1 MFSRLK
7 IFTGNSNIELAQEVA
22 KYAGIPLGDAEV
34 FKFSNDNTFVKI
46 NENVRGAD
54 TYIIQST
61 CYPVNDNLMEL
72 LIMIDALRRASAQ
85 RINCV
90 IPIFG
95 YARSDKKD
103 QPRVPITAKLVANLL
118 TTAGA
123 DRIVAMDLHSDQ
135 IQGFFDIPVDH
146 LHSMPIFV
154 RYFTA
159 NLNLKDAV
167 VVSPDT
173 GGTARAR
180 ALAARLNLGLAIG
193 DKRRVGNVDKSEI
206 LNIIGD
212 VNGKTAILFD
222 DIIDTGGSLC
232 KMANALI
239 AKGAKKV
246 YAACAH
252 GVLSGN
258 AIANLENSPIEKLFI
273 TNSVP
278 LSEEKMKCKKIVQL
292 SIAELLATAIKKIHI
307 EESVSILFR

>member
-7 IFTGNSNIELAQEVA
+7 IFTGNSNIELANEVS
-22 KYAGIPLGDAEV
+22 KLSGIPLGDAEV
-34 FKFSNDNTFVKI
+34 FKFSNDNSFVKI

-54 TYIIQST
+54 IFIIQPT
-61 CYPVNDNLMEL
+61 CFPVNDNIMEL
-72 LIMIDALRRASAQ
+72 FIMIDALKRASAA

-90 IPIFG
+90 IPLFG

-103 QPRVPITAKLVANLL
+103 QPGVAISAKLIADLL
-118 TTAGA
+118 TKAGA
-123 DRIVAMDLHSDQ
+123 NRIVAMDLHSDQ

-146 LHSMPIFV
+146 LYSTPIFI
-154 RYFTA
+154 RYFKA
-159 NLNLKDAV
+159 NLDLTNAI

-180 ALAARLNLGLAIG
+180 LLAKRLDCGLAIG
-193 DKRRVGNVDKSEI
+193 DKRRIGNDDKAEI

-212 VNGKTAILFD
+212 VEGKTAILFD

-232 KMANALI
+232 KMSQALLNH
-239 AKGAKKV
+239 GAKNV

-252 GVLSGN
+252 GILSGN
-258 AIANLENSPIEKLFI
+258 AIKNLEESPIEKLFI

-278 LSEEKMKCKKIVQL
+278 LTKEKAKCKKIVQL
-292 SIAELLATAIKKIHI
+292 SIAELLANAIKKIHI
-307 EESVSILFR
+307 EESLSILFR

>member
-1 MFSRLK
+1 MYSRLK
-7 IFTGNSNIELAQEVA
+7 IFTGNANIELANEVS
-22 KYAGIPLGDAEV
+22 KYSGIPLGDAEV

-54 TYIIQST
+54 TFIIQPT
-61 CYPVNDNLMEL
+61 CYPVNDNVMEL
-72 LIMIDALRRASAQ
+72 FIMIDALKRASAA
-85 RINCV
+85 RINCI

-103 QPRVPITAKLVANLL
+103 QPGVAITGKLIADLL
-118 TTAGA
+118 TKAGA

-146 LHSMPIFV
+146 LYSTPIFV
-154 RYFTA
+154 RYFKA
-159 NLNLKDAV
+159 NLDLNNTV

-180 ALAARLNLGLAIG
+180 AIAKRLDCTLAIG
-193 DKRRVGNVDKSEI
+193 DKRRIDNNDNAEI

-212 VNGKTAILFD
+212 VEGKTAILFD

-232 KMANALI
+232 KMSQSLI
-239 AKGAKKV
+239 NHGAKKV

-258 AIANLENSPIEKLFI
+258 AITNLEKSPIEKLFI
-273 TNSVP
+273 TNSAP
-278 LSEEKMKCKKIVQL
+278 LSKEKAKCKKIVQL
-292 SIAELLATAIKKIHI
+292 SIAELLANAIKKIHI
-307 EESVSILFR
+307 EESLSILFR